1 MFFQENFRFFRLF
14 YKKWIIPVIPHL
26 ATTFYLG
33 RLTFNLFFFTSD
45 SILYLLLTFV
55 NLQFICV

>member
-33 RLTFNLFFFTSD
+33 RLTFNLFFFH
-45 SILYLLLTFV
+45 FR
-55 NLQFICV
+55 